1 MGLWLRLEGPEGG
14 GEHVVSIAGLT
25 GRGTE
30 GIAYAMSESEAHVL
44 FVCTGNTCRSPMAE
58 GLFRQ
63 VVAQDGLVV
72 SSAGIA
78 AYEGGGASRETR
90 EILEERGIEL
100 EGFGSR
106 MVDEGIM
113 RDASHVFCMTHGHLE
128 TLESL
133 YPEQQDKLF
142 LVCEFV
148 ESGGSVGRDVPDPI
162 GGGRRAYEEVATC
175 LEEAIGGIVGFLRAR
190 GLLGAE

>member
-1 MGLWLRLEGPEGG
+1 
-14 GEHVVSIAGLT
+14 
-25 GRGTE
+25 
-30 GIAYAMSESEAHVL
+30 
-44 FVCTGNTCRSPMAE
+44 MAE
-58 GLFRQ
+58 GLLRQ
-63 VVAQDGLVV
+63 VVAEDGLIV

-142 LVCEFV
+142 LVCEQ
-148 ESGGSVGRDVPDPI
+148 
-162 GGGRRAYEEVATC
+162 
-175 LEEAIGGIVGFLRAR
+175 
-190 GLLGAE
+190 